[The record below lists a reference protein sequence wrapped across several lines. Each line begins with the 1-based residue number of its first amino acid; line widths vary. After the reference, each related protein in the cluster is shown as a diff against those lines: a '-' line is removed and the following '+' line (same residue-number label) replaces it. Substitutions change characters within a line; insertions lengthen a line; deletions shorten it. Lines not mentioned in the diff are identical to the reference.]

1 LKEKR
6 KEAKREEDVKADAK
20 TFVKRVNEIRKR
32 RFRIF
37 QENDPETVETKR
49 KVMMSSKGKSDLKK
63 IESLLKKIKM
73 SSDNQL
79 NSIISGIQKLNLARF
94 GTEIIGALQENTM
107 KLKSSDVLVTVEVCA
122 CVNLKYPTLL
132 PSLVEV
138 LLEFVK
144 DTNNE
149 EKERRSVFRFLLEL
163 EFCGIIK
170 NRASKIL
177 IKMIETQQEFA
188 KSSKPL
194 GKESMKILSFISGV
208 CKYAGREITGGIMS
222 SKEQKY
228 REIEN
233 LNVDEFK
240 QTGLSSERTSQIVS
254 LLESTR
260 KIMIDCLIDKI
271 KALRTLEKT
280 NEDSKFVHGTLNEA
294 RITKQEKLTLKCE
307 KLESVMRVFF
317 DTLNVKMPD
326 LSEIEDEHEDTVE
339 GGISLWDGKES
350 SKNMGPLDGPYV
362 NVGARGAK
370 TSLSHTHTN
379 IRHTHVGTRT
389 RFVVLSTKI
398 FLILKR
404 WYQLCFS

>member
-1 LKEKR
+1 
-6 KEAKREEDVKADAK
+6 
-20 TFVKRVNEIRKR
+20 
-32 RFRIF
+32 
-37 QENDPETVETKR
+37 
-49 KVMMSSKGKSDLKK
+49 
-63 IESLLKKIKM
+63 
-73 SSDNQL
+73 
-79 NSIISGIQKLNLARF
+79 
-94 GTEIIGALQENTM
+94 
-107 KLKSSDVLVTVEVCA
+107 
-122 CVNLKYPTLL
+122 
-132 PSLVEV
+132 
-138 LLEFVK
+138 
-144 DTNNE
+144 
-149 EKERRSVFRFLLEL
+149 
-163 EFCGIIK
+163 
-170 NRASKIL
+170 
-177 IKMIETQQEFA
+177 
-188 KSSKPL
+188 
-194 GKESMKILSFISGV
+194 
-208 CKYAGREITGGIMS
+208 
-222 SKEQKY
+222 
-228 REIEN
+228 
-233 LNVDEFK
+233 
-240 QTGLSSERTSQIVS
+240 
-254 LLESTR
+254 
-260 KIMIDCLIDKI
+260 MIDCLIDKI

-362 NVGARGAK
+362 NVGVRGAK